1 MTINNNPLRQYFRRP
16 AVHLRLPSKGKYYAD
31 HVVDTPPTGELPV
44 YPMTA
49 IDEITVKTPDAL
61 FNGSAIPELIKSC
74 IPDIKDP
81 WSINNVDL
89 DAILISI
96 KAATGDGEMDLD
108 TVCPACEEESKYG
121 VSLVGML
128 TQLKD
133 GDYDIEFSI
142 NDLKIKFRP
151 LTYREMNSASMN
163 QFEIQKIFNS
173 IEQLTDDREKAE
185 RAKSAIILITEL
197 TMKLL
202 ANAIEYI
209 STPSARVEETEYIL
223 DFLQN
228 CDKESYNKIK
238 DHHAKLKEDTT
249 IKPLQ
254 LTCMS
259 CSHKYEQPFTLNTAD
274 FFD

>member
-31 HVVDTPPTGELPV
+31 HIIDTPPTGELPV

-49 IDEITVKTPDAL
+49 IDEITVKTPDSL

-81 WSINNVDL
+81 WAINNVDL

-108 TVCPACEEESKYG
+108 TICPACEEESKYG
-121 VSLVGML
+121 ISLVGML

-133 GDYDIEFSI
+133 GDYDKEFVI
-142 NDLKIKFRP
+142 NDLRIKFRP
-151 LTYREMNSASMN
+151 ITYKEMNSASIN
-163 QFEIQKIFNS
+163 QFEIQKVFNS
-173 IEQLTDDREKAE
+173 IEQLTEEREKAE
-185 RAKSAIILITEL
+185 RAKAAILLITEL

-209 STPSARVEETEYIL
+209 STPTTRVDENEYIL

-228 CDKESYNKIK
+228 CDKDSYTKIK
-238 DHHAKLKEDTT
+238 DYHAKLKEDTT

-254 LTCMS
+254 LTCTS
-259 CSHKYEQPFTLNTAD
+259 CSHKYEQPFTLNASD
-274 FFD
+274 FFG

>member
-16 AVHLRLPSKGKYYAD
+16 AVHLRLPSKGKYYAA
-31 HVVDTPPTGELPV
+31 HVIDTPPSGELPV

-74 IPDIKDP
+74 VPDIKDP
-81 WSINNVDL
+81 WAINNVDL
-89 DAILISI
+89 DAVLISI

-121 VSLVGML
+121 LSLIGML
-128 TQLKD
+128 TQLKE
-133 GDYDIEFSI
+133 GDYDSELII

-151 LTYREMNSASMN
+151 LTYKEMNSASMN
-163 QFEIQKIFNS
+163 QFEVQKVFNS
-173 IEQLTDDREKAE
+173 IEQVTDEREKAE
-185 RAKSAIILITEL
+185 KAKIAIMMITEL
-197 TMKLL
+197 TMNLL
-202 ANAIEYI
+202 ANAVEYI
-209 STPSARVEETEYIL
+209 ATPSARVDETEYIL

-238 DHHAKLKEDTT
+238 DYHAKLKEDTS
-249 IKPLQ
+249 IKPLK
-254 LTCMS
+254 LTCTS
-259 CSHKYEQPFTLNTAD
+259 CNHKYEQPFTLNTAD

>member
-16 AVHLRLPSKGKYYAD
+16 SVHLRLPSKGKYYAD
-31 HVVDTPPTGELPV
+31 NVIDMPPTGELPV

-81 WSINNVDL
+81 WAINNIDL
-89 DAILISI
+89 DAVLISI

-108 TVCPACEEESKYG
+108 TVCPACEEETKYG
-121 VSLVGML
+121 LSLISML
-128 TQLKD
+128 TQLKE
-133 GDYDIEFSI
+133 GDYDSELII
-142 NDLKIKFRP
+142 NELHIKFRP
-151 LTYREMNSASMN
+151 ITYKEMNSASMK
-163 QFEIQKIFNS
+163 QFEIQKLFNS
-173 IEQLTDDREKAE
+173 IDQLTDDLEKAE
-185 RAKSAIILITEL
+185 RAKTAIISITEL

-202 ANAIEYI
+202 ANAVEYI

-228 CDKESYNKIK
+228 CDKESYDKIK
-238 DHHAKLKEDTT
+238 DYHTQLKEGTS
-249 IKPLQ
+249 IKPLK
-254 LTCMS
+254 LS
-259 CSHKYEQPFTLNTAD
+259 CTSCNHNYEQSFTLNTAD
-274 FFD
+274 FFE

>member
-1 MTINNNPLRQYFRRP
+1 MTINNNPLKQYFRRP

-31 HVVDTPPTGELPV
+31 NVIDTPPTGELPV

-81 WSINNVDL
+81 WSINNIDL
-89 DAILISI
+89 DAVLISI
-96 KAATGDGEMDLD
+96 KAATGDGDMDLD
-108 TVCPACEEESKYG
+108 TICPACAEETKYG
-121 VSLVGML
+121 ISLVGML

-133 GDYDIEFSI
+133 GGYDQELSI
-142 NDLKIKFRP
+142 NELLIKFRP
-151 LTYREMNSASMN
+151 LTYREMNSAGMN
-163 QFEIQKIFNS
+163 QFEIQKAFNS
-173 IEQLTDDREKAE
+173 IEQLPDDQEKAE
-185 RAKSAIILITEL
+185 KAKLAIMMITEL
-197 TMKLL
+197 TMQLL
-202 ANAIEYI
+202 ATAIEYI
-209 STPSARVEETEYIL
+209 STPSARVDETEYIL
-223 DFLQN
+223 DFLKN

-238 DHHAKLKEDTT
+238 DYHAKLKEDTS

-254 LTCMS
+254 LTCTS

-274 FFD
+274 FFG

>member
-31 HVVDTPPTGELPV
+31 HVIDMPPTGELPV

-89 DAILISI
+89 DAVLISI
-96 KAATGDGEMDLD
+96 KAATGSGEMDLD

-133 GDYDIEFSI
+133 GDYDKEFAI
-142 NDLKIKFRP
+142 NDLCIKFRP
-151 LTYREMNSASMN
+151 ITYKEMNSASIN
-163 QFEIQKIFNS
+163 QFEIQKVFNS
-173 IEQLTDDREKAE
+173 VEQLTDDREKSE
-185 RAKSAIILITEL
+185 KIKTAIMLITEL
-197 TMKLL
+197 TMQLL

-209 STPSARVEETEYIL
+209 STPTTRVDENEYIL

-228 CDKESYNKIK
+228 CDKDSYTKIK
-238 DHHAKLKEDTT
+238 DYHAKLKEDTT

-254 LTCMS
+254 LTCTS

-274 FFD
+274 FFG

>member
-81 WSINNVDL
+81 WAINNVDL

-108 TVCPACEEESKYG
+108 TICPACEEETKYG
-121 VSLVGML
+121 VNLVGML

-133 GDYDIEFSI
+133 GDYDIEFPI
-142 NDLKIKFRP
+142 NDLRIKFRP
-151 LTYREMNSASMN
+151 LTYREMNSANMS
-163 QFEIQKIFNS
+163 QFEIQKVFNS

-185 RAKSAIILITEL
+185 RAKTAIMLITEL

-202 ANAIEYI
+202 ANAIDYI
-209 STPSARVEETEYIL
+209 STPTARVEETEYIL

-228 CDKESYNKIK
+228 CDKESYTKIK
-238 DHHAKLKEDTT
+238 DYHAKLKEDTT

-254 LTCMS
+254 LTCTS
-259 CSHKYEQPFTLNTAD
+259 CSHKYEQPFTLNTSD

>member
-1 MTINNNPLRQYFRRP
+1 MTINNNPLKQYFRRP

-31 HVVDTPPTGELPV
+31 NVIDTPPTGELPV

-81 WSINNVDL
+81 WSINNIDL
-89 DAILISI
+89 DAVLISI
-96 KAATGDGEMDLD
+96 KAATGDGDMDLD
-108 TVCPACEEESKYG
+108 TICPACAEETKYG
-121 VSLVGML
+121 ISLVGML

-133 GDYDIEFSI
+133 GGYDQELSI
-142 NDLKIKFRP
+142 NELLIKFRP
-151 LTYREMNSASMN
+151 LTYREMNSAGMN
-163 QFEIQKIFNS
+163 QFEIQKAFNA
-173 IEQLTDDREKAE
+173 IEQLPDDQEKAE
-185 RAKSAIILITEL
+185 KAKLAIMMITEL
-197 TMKLL
+197 TMQLL
-202 ANAIEYI
+202 ATAIEYI
-209 STPSARVEETEYIL
+209 STPSARVDETEYIL
-223 DFLQN
+223 DFLKN

-238 DHHAKLKEDTT
+238 DYHAKLKEDTS

-254 LTCMS
+254 LTCTS

-274 FFD
+274 FFG

>member
-31 HVVDTPPTGELPV
+31 NVIDTPPTGELPV

-81 WSINNVDL
+81 WAINNVDL

-108 TVCPACEEESKYG
+108 TVCPACKEESKYG
-121 VSLVGML
+121 LNLIGML

-133 GDYDIEFSI
+133 GDYDDEFPI
-142 NDLKIKFRP
+142 NDLRIKFRP
-151 LTYREMNSASMN
+151 LSYKEMNSASMN
-163 QFEIQKIFNS
+163 QFEIQKVFNS
-173 IEQLTDDREKAE
+173 IEQITDEREKAE
-185 RAKSAIILITEL
+185 RAKTAIMLITEL

-209 STPSARVEETEYIL
+209 STPTARVEETEYIL

-254 LTCMS
+254 LTCTS

>member
-16 AVHLRLPSKGKYYAD
+16 SVHLRLPSKGKYYAD
-31 HVVDTPPTGELPV
+31 NVIDMPPTGELPV

-81 WSINNVDL
+81 WAINNVDL
-89 DAILISI
+89 DAVLISI

-108 TVCPACEEESKYG
+108 TVCPACEEETKYG
-121 VSLVGML
+121 LSLISML
-128 TQLKD
+128 TQLKE
-133 GDYDIEFSI
+133 GDYDSELII
-142 NDLKIKFRP
+142 NELHIKFRP
-151 LTYREMNSASMN
+151 ITYKEMNSASMK
-163 QFEIQKIFNS
+163 QFEIQKLFNS
-173 IEQLTDDREKAE
+173 IDQLTDELEKAE
-185 RAKSAIILITEL
+185 RAKTAIISITEL

-228 CDKESYNKIK
+228 CDKESYDKIK
-238 DHHAKLKEDTT
+238 DYHAKLKEDTS
-249 IKPLQ
+249 IKPLK
-254 LTCMS
+254 LS
-259 CSHKYEQPFTLNTAD
+259 CTSCNHNYEQSFTLNTAD
-274 FFD
+274 FFE

>member
-31 HVVDTPPTGELPV
+31 HVIDTPPTGELPV

-81 WSINNVDL
+81 WAINNVDL
-89 DAILISI
+89 DAVLISI

-108 TVCPACEEESKYG
+108 TICPACEEESKYG

-133 GDYDIEFSI
+133 GDYDKEFVI
-142 NDLKIKFRP
+142 NDLSIKFRP
-151 LTYREMNSASMN
+151 LTYREMNSASIN
-163 QFEIQKIFNS
+163 QFEIQKVFNS
-173 IEQLTDDREKAE
+173 VEQITDDREKAE
-185 RAKSAIILITEL
+185 RAKSAIMLITEL

-209 STPSARVEETEYIL
+209 GTPSARVEETEYIL

-238 DHHAKLKEDTT
+238 DYHAKLKEDTT

>member
-1 MTINNNPLRQYFRRP
+1 MTINNNPLKQYFRRP

-31 HVVDTPPTGELPV
+31 HVIDTPPSGELPV

-74 IPDIKDP
+74 VPDIKDP
-81 WSINNVDL
+81 WAINNVDL
-89 DAILISI
+89 DAVLISI
-96 KAATGDGEMDLD
+96 KAATGSGEMDLD

-121 VSLVGML
+121 LSLIGML
-128 TQLKD
+128 TQLKE
-133 GDYDIEFSI
+133 GDYDSELII

-151 LTYREMNSASMN
+151 LSYKEMNSASMN
-163 QFEIQKIFNS
+163 QFEVQKLFNS
-173 IEQLTDDREKAE
+173 IEQVTDEREKAE
-185 RAKSAIILITEL
+185 KAKIAIMMITDL
-197 TMKLL
+197 TMNLL

-209 STPSARVEETEYIL
+209 ATPSARVDETEYIL
-223 DFLQN
+223 DFLKN

-238 DHHAKLKEDTT
+238 DYHAKLKEDTT
-249 IKPLQ
+249 IKPLK
-254 LTCMS
+254 LTCTS
-259 CSHKYEQPFTLNTAD
+259 CNHNYEQPFTLNTAD

>member
-16 AVHLRLPSKGKYYAD
+16 AVHLRLPSKGKYYAAN
-31 HVVDTPPTGELPV
+31 VVDTPPSGELPV

-74 IPDIKDP
+74 VPDIKDP
-81 WSINNVDL
+81 WAINNIDL

-108 TVCPACEEESKYG
+108 TVCPACEEETKYG
-121 VSLVGML
+121 VNLIGML
-128 TQLKD
+128 TQLKE
-133 GDYDIEFSI
+133 GDYDEELVI
-142 NDLKIKFRP
+142 NNLHIKFRP
-151 LTYREMNSASMN
+151 LTYKEMNSASMN
-163 QFEIQKIFNS
+163 QFEIQKLFNS
-173 IEQLTDDREKAE
+173 IEQLTDDLEKAE
-185 RAKSAIILITEL
+185 KVKIAIISVTEL

-202 ANAIEYI
+202 ANAIAYI
-209 STPSARVEETEYIL
+209 STPSARVEEPEYIL
-223 DFLQN
+223 DFLKN

-238 DHHAKLKEDTT
+238 DYHTSLKEETT

-254 LTCMS
+254 LTCNS

-274 FFD
+274 FFG

>member
-16 AVHLRLPSKGKYYAD
+16 AVHLRLPSKGKYYAAN
-31 HVVDTPPTGELPV
+31 VVDTPPSGELPV

-74 IPDIKDP
+74 VPDIKDP
-81 WSINNVDL
+81 WAINNIDL

-108 TVCPACEEESKYG
+108 TVCPACEEETKYG
-121 VSLVGML
+121 VNLIGML
-128 TQLKD
+128 TQLKE
-133 GDYDIEFSI
+133 GDYDEELVI
-142 NDLKIKFRP
+142 NNLHIKFRP
-151 LTYREMNSASMN
+151 LTYKEMNSASMN
-163 QFEIQKIFNS
+163 QFEIQKLFNS
-173 IEQLTDDREKAE
+173 IEQLTDDLEKAE
-185 RAKSAIILITEL
+185 KVKIAIISVTEL

-202 ANAIEYI
+202 ANAIAYI
-209 STPSARVEETEYIL
+209 STPSARVEEPEYIL
-223 DFLQN
+223 DFLKN

-238 DHHAKLKEDTT
+238 DYHTSLKEETT

-254 LTCMS
+254 LTCNS
-259 CSHKYEQPFTLNTAD
+259 CSHNYEQPFTLNTAD
-274 FFD
+274 FFG

>member
-31 HVVDTPPTGELPV
+31 HIIDTPPTGELPV

-81 WSINNVDL
+81 WAINNVDL
-89 DAILISI
+89 DAVLISI

-108 TVCPACEEESKYG
+108 TVCPACEEETKYG
-121 VSLVGML
+121 LNLVGML
-128 TQLKD
+128 SQLKD
-133 GDYDIEFSI
+133 GDYDKEFVI
-142 NDLKIKFRP
+142 NELSIKFRP
-151 LTYREMNSASMN
+151 ITYQEMNSASMN
-163 QFEIQKIFNS
+163 QFEIQKVFNS
-173 IEQLTDDREKAE
+173 IEQLTEEREKAE
-185 RAKSAIILITEL
+185 RAKAAILLITEL

-209 STPSARVEETEYIL
+209 STPTARVEETEYIL
-223 DFLQN
+223 DFLKN

-238 DHHAKLKEDTT
+238 DYHAKLKEDTS
-249 IKPLQ
+249 IKPLK
-254 LTCMS
+254 LTCNS
-259 CSHKYEQPFTLNTAD
+259 CNHNYEQPFTLNTAD
-274 FFD
+274 FFE